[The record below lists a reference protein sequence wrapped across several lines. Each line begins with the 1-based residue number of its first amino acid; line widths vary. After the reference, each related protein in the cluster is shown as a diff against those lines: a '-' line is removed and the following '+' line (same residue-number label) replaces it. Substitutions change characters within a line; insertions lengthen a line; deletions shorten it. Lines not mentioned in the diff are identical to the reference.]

1 MIEQQS
7 SSDHADPRLVVVHQS
22 GRPRLSLANYGP
34 QYIYWSLAHNW
45 GLIVQLSTREI
56 AARYRGSVLGIAWSF
71 VTPMLMLAIYTF
83 VFSVVFQARWS
94 SPLNNRFEFALV
106 LFAGL
111 IVFTLF
117 SECVSRAPTL
127 LAENP
132 SYIKRIV
139 FPLEALAWVLIVSS
153 LFNTLISFAILFAA
167 YAIVV
172 GPPPLTALWLPLVL
186 TPLVLLTLGLI
197 WFLAATGLFIRD
209 IRQFVGIILPVLM
222 FASPLFY
229 PVSALPEGVRGWMQF
244 NPLAV
249 AMEQVRDVALFGH
262 APSAAVLGYSTLLA
276 LAAAW
281 GGLVW
286 FRVTKR
292 GFADVV

>member
-1 MIEQQS
+1 M
-7 SSDHADPRLVVVHQS
+7 HTAV
-22 GRPRLSLANYGP
+22 RPRLSLAEHGP
-34 QYIYWSLAHNW
+34 QHIFTSFTRNA
-45 GLIVQLSTREI
+45 GLILQLTRREI
-56 AARYRGSVLGIAWSF
+56 AARYRGSVLGVAWSF

-83 VFSVVFQARWS
+83 VFSVVFQTRWA

-127 LAENP
+127 MAENP

-139 FPLEALAWVLIVSS
+139 FPLEALAWVTMMTALFTAAVS
-153 LFNTLISFAILFAA
+153 FGILLVA
-167 YAIVV
+167 YVIIIGV
-172 GPPPLTALWLPLVL
+172 PPLTVLWLPVVL
-186 TPLVLLTLGLI
+186 APIVLMTLGLV
-197 WFLAATGLFIRD
+197 WFLSSTGLFIRD
-209 IRQFVGIILPVLM
+209 IRQFVGIVLPVLM

-229 PVSALPEGVRGWMQF
+229 PVSALPERVRDYMQL

-249 AMEQVRDVALFGH
+249 AMEQVRDVVLFGNP
-262 APSAAVLGYSTLLA
+262 PSVAVLGWSLGLSFA
-276 LAAAW
+276 VAW
-281 GGLVW
+281 AGVVW